1 MNLDNGDKKNRDV
14 ENHLVSGQLGFGYVK
29 EPRFVI
35 YEESGR
41 ERKDLYFNS
50 RSLV

>member
-1 MNLDNGDKKNRDV
+1 MNLENGGKKNRNV

-29 EPRFVI
+29 ESRFVI
-35 YEESGR
+35 YEESG
-41 ERKDLYFNS
+41 ERLDLYFNS